1 MMEDMRNQFLDL
13 LSDIGFADKSRGV
26 NVSYLLLLIYFSN
39 IFILRIK
46 STSVNLMQ
54 HIFLCAMMILHIRS
68 KV

>member
-46 STSVNLMQ
+46 SIVS
-54 HIFLCAMMILHIRS
+54 I
-68 KV
+68 